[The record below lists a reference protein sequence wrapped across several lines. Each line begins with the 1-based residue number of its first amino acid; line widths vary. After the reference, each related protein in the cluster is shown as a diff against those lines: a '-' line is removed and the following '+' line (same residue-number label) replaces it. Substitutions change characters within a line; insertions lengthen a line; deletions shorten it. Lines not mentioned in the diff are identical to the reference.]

1 MNDIENR
8 KKLFM
13 DSFALNLHRKM
24 TVHGNLHTN
33 PHGSSSS
40 ANPFQTLSKPPA
52 IKSQINVSLLNRQQ
66 PPMDTDPIGDNEAMS
81 VDGDISYSSIDMD
94 ETLL

>member
-24 TVHGNLHTN
+24 TVHGNLQTN
-33 PHGSSSS
+33 PHGSSTS
-40 ANPFQTLSKPPA
+40 NPFHTISKQPPA

-66 PPMDTDPIGDNEAMS
+66 PPMETDPIGDNEAMS